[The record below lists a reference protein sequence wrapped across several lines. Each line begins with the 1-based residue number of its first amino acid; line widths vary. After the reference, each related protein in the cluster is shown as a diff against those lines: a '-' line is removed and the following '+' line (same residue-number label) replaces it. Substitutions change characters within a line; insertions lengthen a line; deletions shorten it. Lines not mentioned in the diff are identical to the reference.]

1 MMEWFR
7 SGGFGMFAVLIL
19 GAGAIGFGAK
29 AIGKPTAE
37 RLAAL
42 RSLPALIGLASLA
55 AFGTNMWA
63 VNKALSDE
71 SFQKARGLAQGD
83 LPVVAMIGFTES
95 VQVFTLA
102 GLLAAAVVVLRMVA
116 EARAARTT
124 PSP

>member
-29 AIGKPTAE
+29 ALGKPTAE

-42 RSLPALIGLASLA
+42 RSLPALIGLTALC

-63 VNKALSDE
+63 VNRALSDE
-71 SFQKARGLAQGD
+71 SFQKARGLAPAD
-83 LPVVAMIGFTES
+83 LAAIGLVGFTES

-102 GLLAAAVVVLRMVA
+102 GLLAMVVVALRIVA
-116 EARAARTT
+116 EARAARAATT
-124 PSP
+124 P